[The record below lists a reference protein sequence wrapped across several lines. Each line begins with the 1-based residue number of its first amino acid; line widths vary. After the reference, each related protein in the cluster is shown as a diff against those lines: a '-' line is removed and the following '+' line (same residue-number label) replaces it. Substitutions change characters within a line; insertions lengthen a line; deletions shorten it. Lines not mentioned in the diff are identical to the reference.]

1 MTRKRNLK
9 IRIASPIHKI
19 FVNNVR
25 KKIKKLVQFKNE
37 EDGN

>member
-9 IRIASPIHKI
+9 RKVISPIHKI

-25 KKIKKLVQFKNE
+25 KQIKKIIEFKNE